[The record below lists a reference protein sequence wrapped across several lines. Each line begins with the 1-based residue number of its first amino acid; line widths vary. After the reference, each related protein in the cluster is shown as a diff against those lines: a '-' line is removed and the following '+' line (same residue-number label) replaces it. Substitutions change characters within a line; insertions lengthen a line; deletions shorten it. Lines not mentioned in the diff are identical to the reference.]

1 MALSLD
7 KLWKDA
13 SDEALLGSVKKWDSL
28 NDECRRVVIAE
39 AQRRGLTLEIPSVE
53 SAASSSS
60 AAAEAAPAVNARIWL
75 IVALAVAG
83 VAAIGYFV

>member
-13 SDEALLGSVKKWDSL
+13 SD
-28 NDECRRVVIAE
+28 E

-60 AAAEAAPAVNARIWL
+60 AAAEAAPAANARIWL